1 MTTPARRPASGTR
14 AIPEPAELR
23 VGIVGAGFMAATHAA
38 AWRSLGVRELSAF
51 APDEAHLGEFTRAA
65 DARASGSLEGLV
77 ADADIVDVCSPTDL
91 HSEAVLAAAAAGR
104 HVICEK
110 PLARS
115 AADGAAMLEACE
127 RAGVRLFVAHVVRYF
142 NEYAAARAAVEDGHI
157 GRPAVLRF
165 RREAF
170 RPRRPTGH
178 WFFDEERS
186 GGLILD
192 LMVHDFDAA
201 RWFGGEV
208 ESVMARRV
216 RDASGADVDYAIAIL
231 RHASGALSHVV
242 GAWAYPPP
250 TFRTGFELAGDAGLI
265 EFESVHQEPIA
276 RYLLPSDPGPD
287 GPAVGLPLSPT
298 DEDPYTLQLADFL
311 QALATGT
318 EARVTPA
325 DGLAALRI
333 ALAAVESSKSGRPV
347 SPAQVA

>member
-1 MTTPARRPASGTR
+1 VTTDPAA
-14 AIPEPAELR
+14 LR
-23 VGIVGAGFMAATHAA
+23 VGIVGAGFMADTHAA
-38 AWRSLGVRELSAF
+38 SWRALGVRELTAF
-51 APDEAHLGEFTRAA
+51 SPDHAHLREFTQTAGV
-65 DARASGSLEGLV
+65 RASESLEALV
-77 ADADIVDVCSPTDL
+77 DGADIVDVCSPTDL
-91 HSEAVLAAAAAGR
+91 HREAVLAAAAAER

-115 AADGAAMLEACE
+115 AADGAAMIEACQ
-127 RAGVRLFVAHVVRYF
+127 RAGVRIFVAHVVRYF
-142 NEYAAARAAVEDGHI
+142 NEYAAAQAAVAEGKI

-170 RPRRPTGH
+170 RPRRAPDH

-216 RDASGADVDYAIAIL
+216 RDASGADIDYAIAIL
-231 RHASGALSHVV
+231 RHTSGALSHIV

-276 RYLLPSDPGPD
+276 RYLLPAEPDMD

-298 DEDPYTLQLADFL
+298 DEDPYTQQLADFL

-333 ALAAVESSKSGRPV
+333 ALAAIESSKSGRPI

>member
-1 MTTPARRPASGTR
+1 VTTNA
-14 AIPEPAELR
+14 AELR

-38 AWRSLGVRELSAF
+38 AWRSLGVRDLSAF
-51 APDEAHLGEFTRAA
+51 TPDEAHLREFTQAA
-65 DARASGSLEGLV
+65 DARASGSLEALV
-77 ADADIVDVCSPTDL
+77 DGSDIVDVCSPTHL
-91 HSEAVLAAAAAGR
+91 HREAVLLAAAAGR

-115 AADGAAMLEACE
+115 AADGVAMIEACE

-142 NEYAAARAAVEDGHI
+142 NEYAAARSAVEEGRI

-170 RPRRPTGH
+170 RPRRPADH
-178 WFFDEERS
+178 WLFDEERS

-208 ESVMARRV
+208 ESVMARHV

-265 EFESVHQEPIA
+265 EFESVHQDPIA
-276 RYLLPSDPGPD
+276 RYMLPSEHGAE

-298 DEDPYTLQLADFL
+298 DEDPYTQQLADFL
-311 QALATGT
+311 QALASGT
-318 EARVTPA
+318 QARVTPA

-333 ALAAVESSKSGRPV
+333 ALAAVESSRSGRPV
-347 SPAQVA
+347 SPAEVA